1 METLTPKALELAK
14 DGQTEPVNLR
24 VRDVVKLPN
33 GKFYSCTLTDG
44 TQTMKGR
51 LVAAVNKALADGSL
65 QLGDGDVVRLENY
78 VCNKVGDDQL
88 LMVSSLQLLHK
99 SSSSSNT
106 AATDAAGAK
115 PDQQLPGTP
124 VVVKQEI
131 KQEEQVTPAAAAA
144 RPMMTPGPTPS
155 PSEEM
160 KASAMMLTPQ
170 SVAGSAKP
178 SYTPQA
184 PHSASPLPVGTK
196 SGVQPIAALN
206 PYDTNWTIKAKLVR
220 KAPPR
225 ASAAC
230 LFHSYTLPSL
240 LLLLLLLL
248 PQWTIKAKLWTIKAK
263 LVRKAPPRAFNSR
276 AGTPSRVFNVE
287 LADAAGSQIQATFWR
302 EAAEKYL
309 DVLQEGKVYYFSK
322 FQVKVANKQY
332 ATVRNDYE
340 LHFDNR
346 TEVEE
351 AADQGGID
359 GAAQVEL
366 VPLDKLPRFVGRKMP
381 VDVLG
386 VVTHCGPLGT
396 IKRKADNSEL
406 PRRDVTI
413 ADSSRCSVV
422 LTLWADQASR
432 AELDGCEG
440 QLLQVTCVR
449 VGDYN
454 GCSLSA
460 VTRSQVS
467 VNPES
472 AAADALREWW
482 QAEGSSAAL
491 TPLGQASAAGGAGGG
506 PRNNK
511 LQFLSDVMV
520 EEDIPSPDAKPTYH
534 DVVVSVVQVQ
544 DSQTM
549 YYLANPENG
558 KKVEP
563 REGRFWCEAES
574 RYVDA
579 AQNRYVL
586 TARVADAT
594 RETYVNMFNDQGVQ
608 LLGASADELAAQR
621 GADEASFAGTLAG
634 AKWSEWLMTLAA
646 RSREYNGERRM
657 RYTVVRM
664 APVDYAQEGHRLLQL
679 IQGKA

>member
-65 QLGDGDVVRLENY
+65 QLGNGDVVRLENY

-131 KQEEQVTPAAAAA
+131 KQEEQVTPEAAAA

-206 PYDTNWTIKAKLVR
+206 PYDTN
-220 KAPPR
+220 
-225 ASAAC
+225 
-230 LFHSYTLPSL
+230 
-240 LLLLLLLL
+240 
-248 PQWTIKAKLWTIKAK
+248 WTIKAK

-472 AAADALREWW
+472 AAADALRKWW

-594 RETYVNMFNDQGVQ
+594 RETYVNIFNDQGVQ

>member
-65 QLGDGDVVRLENY
+65 QLGEGDVVRLENY

-124 VVVKQEI
+124 VVVKQEV

-206 PYDTNWTIKAKLVR
+206 PYDTN
-220 KAPPR
+220 
-225 ASAAC
+225 
-230 LFHSYTLPSL
+230 
-240 LLLLLLLL
+240 
-248 PQWTIKAKLWTIKAK
+248 WTIKAK

-586 TARVADAT
+586 TVRVADAT